1 MSPLEEPL
9 AVVGVTGLAT
19 MGRNLARNLASRGHV
34 VAVHNRSPERTRQL
48 LAEHGHTGKFV
59 GAESV
64 RDFVADL
71 QRPRTIIVM
80 VKAGDAT
87 DETIEQLIPFMDAGD
102 IIIDAGNAHYLD
114 TRRREEWLQEFGIAH
129 LGVGVSGGEQ
139 GALLGPSI
147 MPGGRRDMYDRV
159 APLLESIAAEVDGS
173 PCCRYIGPDGAGH
186 FVKMVHNG
194 IEYADMQLIAE
205 TYDALRAITGGTPR
219 DIAEIFRSWQG
230 TELDGFLIDITV
242 QALES
247 WDEHTDGPLIDV
259 VSDHAGMK
267 GTGTWTVEAAASLGV
282 PVGAI
287 SEAVSARVLS
297 SSVHLRAVP
306 DVEPAA
312 RATSLPSPQHRE
324 DAVASARDALYAA
337 KIVAYSQGLDLIKAA
352 SDRFGWDVDLG
363 SVASVWRGGCIIRAS
378 LLEHIGAAYVANPD
392 LPALAVDPALRKA
405 LDTRAAG
412 WRRFV
417 SAGVA
422 SGVPMPV
429 SSSTLAYADTLR
441 AHRLP
446 TTLVQLQRD
455 IFGAHTYRRID
466 RSGDFH
472 RDWAG
477 DGGERVSG

>member
-1 MSPLEEPL
+1 MTPLDEPL

-34 VAVHNRSPERTRQL
+34 VAVHNRSPERTEQL
-48 LAEHGHTGKFV
+48 LREHGHEGTFV
-59 GAESV
+59 GSASV
-64 RDFVADL
+64 REFIGDL
-71 QRPRTIIVM
+71 QRPRTVIVM
-80 VKAGDAT
+80 VQAGDAT
-87 DETIEQLIPFMDAGD
+87 DQTIEQLVPLMDAGD

-147 MPGGRRDMYDRV
+147 MPGGRRDMYERV
-159 APLLESIAAEVDGS
+159 APLLESIAAQVDGS

-205 TYDALRAITGGTPR
+205 TYDALRAITGGTPG

-230 TELDGFLIDITV
+230 TELDGFLIDITI

-247 WDEHTDGPLIDV
+247 WDETTDGPMIDI
-259 VSDHAGMK
+259 VSDQAGMK
-267 GTGTWTVEAAASLGV
+267 GTGTWTVQAALSLGV

-287 SEAVSARVLS
+287 SEAVAARVLS
-297 SSVHLRAVP
+297 SSAHLRTIPGA
-306 DVEPAA
+306 AA
-312 RATSLPSPQHRE
+312 RSASSSLLSQEDRD
-324 DAVASARDALYAA
+324 DAVAAARDSLYAA
-337 KIVAYSQGLDLIKAA
+337 KILAYSQGLDLIKTA
-352 SDRFGWDVDLG
+352 SDHYGWDIDLG
-363 SVASVWRGGCIIRAS
+363 SVADVWRGGCIIRAS
-378 LLEHIGAAYVANPD
+378 LLEHIGAAYAQNPQ
-392 LPALAVDPALRKA
+392 LPALAVDPALREA
-405 LDTRAAG
+405 LDTRVPG

-417 SAGVA
+417 TAAVA
-422 SGVPMPV
+422 AGVPMPV

-455 IFGAHTYRRID
+455 IFGAHTYQRID
-466 RSGDFH
+466 RTGYFH

-477 DGGERVSG
+477 DGGERISG